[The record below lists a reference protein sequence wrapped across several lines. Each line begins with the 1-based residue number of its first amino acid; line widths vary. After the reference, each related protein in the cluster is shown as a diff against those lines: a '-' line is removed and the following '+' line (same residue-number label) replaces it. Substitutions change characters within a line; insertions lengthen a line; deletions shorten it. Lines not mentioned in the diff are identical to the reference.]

1 MTSTLKTK
9 AGTSTIETT
18 AGTSPIKTA
27 TGNQPSKARIRQ
39 SFERAALTYDS
50 AASVQRRICQQ
61 LAGRLPP
68 GFQPFNI
75 LDAGCGTGYALALL
89 QQQFPATTTLAL
101 DLSPAMLGQITAT
114 CGKLAGDL
122 EHLPLAN
129 ASIDLYWSSLAVQ
142 WCELPKALQ
151 EARRVLRPSGQLAIA
166 SLGQATFHELRLAF
180 ADVDNFRHTLGFH
193 APLEIAAIAEK
204 TGFTAVD
211 VQNSTEIAHYP
222 DFKSLLRAVK
232 AIGANQIGDGKRT
245 SLMSRS
251 AFNQAAAAC
260 EKLRTPA
267 GLPLTYD
274 VITLTARP

>member
-1 MTSTLKTK
+1 MTSPIKPK

-18 AGTSPIKTA
+18 AGTGAIKTK

-39 SFERAALTYDS
+39 SFERAAPTYDS
-50 AASVQRRICQQ
+50 AASVQRNICQQ
-61 LAGRLPP
+61 LAARLPP
-68 GFQPFNI
+68 DFQPFNT

-89 QQQFPATTTLAL
+89 QRQFPAATPLAL
-101 DLSPAMLGQITAT
+101 DLSPAMLGQISAT
-114 CGKLAGDL
+114 CCKLAGDL
-122 EHLPLAN
+122 EHLPLAD

-166 SLGQATFHELRLAF
+166 SLGPATFHELRLAF
-180 ADVDNFRHTLGFH
+180 AEVDDYQHTLGFH
-193 APLEIAAIAEK
+193 TPAEIEAMAQNA
-204 TGFTAVD
+204 GFTAVN

-251 AFNQAAAAC
+251 AFSRAEAAC
-260 EKLRTPA
+260 ENLRSAA

-274 VITLTARP
+274 VITLTAHP